1 GELDRLVLLAL
12 LGFLDV
18 SVPATQLL
26 SHVLPRV
33 VSWVVNLLFVPIDR
47 ELGSVFQFIDLWD
60 VLRLNWSGSL
70 FWFGKNP
77 RNIVRRRL
85 ALDDLVPAGQQVID
99 LSGCLSRHFSTVF
112 TAQANW
118 SGGQLKLLISGGEC
132 EEEGKTGAR
141 IRHPKK
147 RPPRPGRCGLRGGR
161 RSDAEAHS
169 GQARTQARATDH
181 LAHRV
186 TQGRVHVAGEGQLV
200 PQLGFLRPR
209 LLGELSHRGAGQEPG
224 EVDRVVT
231 GTVLGHSQQPVVPG
245 LRGDRTVEG

>member
-1 GELDRLVLLAL
+1 HAALGSGASCSYTSLIPSLFLSCHRDHRYLHSFPTRRSSDLAEGGQHVQNKVVQHIHRQLVGLLDDLLAELLAEQRLDLAVDIAGEGGLLELLLSTEGRVRDLDSLPLEGELDRLVLLAL

-118 SGGQLKLLISGGEC
+118 S
-132 EEEGKTGAR
+132 
-141 IRHPKK
+141 
-147 RPPRPGRCGLRGGR
+147 
-161 RSDAEAHS
+161 
-169 GQARTQARATDH
+169 
-181 LAHRV
+181 
-186 TQGRVHVAGEGQLV
+186 
-200 PQLGFLRPR
+200 
-209 LLGELSHRGAGQEPG
+209 
-224 EVDRVVT
+224 
-231 GTVLGHSQQPVVPG
+231 
-245 LRGDRTVEG
+245 